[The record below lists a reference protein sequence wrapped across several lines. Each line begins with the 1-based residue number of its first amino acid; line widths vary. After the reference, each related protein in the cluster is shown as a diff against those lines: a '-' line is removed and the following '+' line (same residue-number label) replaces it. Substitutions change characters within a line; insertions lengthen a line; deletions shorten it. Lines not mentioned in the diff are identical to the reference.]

1 MGSLAGPG
9 VLTLCAIFLAV
20 FAGTA
25 LQRISGMGLG
35 LIAAPALSLIIGPI
49 SGILLVNV
57 LATINAASNTY
68 AMREHVDW
76 GRFAPIGASLVLG
89 AVPGAF
95 LIRAVSPDL
104 LLVVVGALLLI
115 ALSVVTLGKRYV
127 PNIEGV
133 VPSAIAGA
141 IGGFM
146 NTLAGVAGPAITVY
160 AQAARWPKEIYAA
173 TLQPI
178 FLVSGALSF
187 TIKEV
192 TGAANFAAVT
202 TSTWVVGLVAMVLGI
217 VAGTKVA
224 PRVSAAKGY
233 RIALGLAVFGGLT
246 ALVRGIIGLA
256 GA

>member
-25 LQRISGMGLG
+25 LQRTSGMGLG

-115 ALSVVTLGKRYV
+115 ALSVVTLGDHRV
-127 PNIEGV
+127 RAGGAVAERDLRGDPTAHLPGQRRAV
-133 VPSAIAGA
+133 VHHQGGHRRRSLRRGDHLDLGCR
-141 IGGFM
+141 IGGDG
-146 NTLAGVAGPAITVY
+146 AWDRCGHEGGPD
-160 AQAARWPKEIYAA
+160 
-173 TLQPI
+173 
-178 FLVSGALSF
+178 GD
-187 TIKEV
+187 
-192 TGAANFAAVT
+192 
-202 TSTWVVGLVAMVLGI
+202 
-217 VAGTKVA
+217 A
-224 PRVSAAKGY
+224 PLR
-233 RIALGLAVFGGLT
+233 T
-246 ALVRGIIGLA
+246 
-256 GA
+256 